1 MNIEKIAVIGAGLMG
16 SGIAAQI
23 ANAGYEVL
31 LLDIVPKDA
40 EDRSVIAKSAIQKM
54 LKADPAPF
62 MTKKAAKL
70 ITPGNI
76 EDDIEK
82 IGECDW
88 IVEVVLE
95 DLKIK
100 EQTYEKIEK
109 HRKKGSIVSSNT
121 STIPLELLVKNQ
133 PEQFKKDF
141 MISHF
146 FNPVRYMR
154 LLEIVVGE
162 KTDKKSVETIREF
175 CDKKL
180 GKGVVVCNDTPGF
193 IVNRILTFMLQTGIN
208 EAFNLGTP
216 IEVADAV
223 MSKPVGLP
231 KTGVFGLID
240 LVGIDLM
247 PHLSKSLLSTLDK
260 NDQYVKNHV
269 DYGFV
274 DDMIKAG
281 YTGRKGKGGFYRLN
295 PDAPK
300 GVREKQALQL
310 SKDSFSEDQ
319 YQKADKPKLASVS
332 AGKKGMRAVVT
343 TDDEGGKYAWK
354 VLSQSLAYAAS
365 LVPEIA
371 DTIADV
377 DEAMR
382 LGCNFKKGP
391 FEMIDELGPKWL
403 ADKLAE
409 EGIDVPKLLKDIG
422 DGTFYKVE
430 DGKLHFFG
438 ADGKYHELKR
448 PEGVLLLKDIRLAT
462 EPVDKNAS
470 ASLWDIGDGVLCV
483 EFTGKMN
490 ALDQDVF
497 AIYEKAIKLIGD
509 GSGDYKALTIY
520 NEGSH
525 FSAGANLGLA
535 IFAINIALWP
545 QIEDLVSGGQKI
557 YQKLKYADFPVV
569 SAPSGMALGGGCEIL
584 LHSDHVQAHAETYT
598 GLVEVGVGLIP
609 GWGGCKEMILRYM
622 QMEAANYNKA
632 GNGEQ
637 LWFSPKVSPMGAVR
651 KAFELIAMA
660 TVAKSAMEAQEL
672 GYFRATDGITMN
684 RDRLLYDAKMKA
696 LELAKDY
703 KAPEKQEEIRMPG
716 ISGKAALELAVSDLQ
731 KSGKATEYDG
741 VVSDYLA
748 TVLTGGDADWTEPVS
763 EDLILKLEREMFM
776 KLVRK
781 EGTMDR
787 ITHMLE
793 KGKPLRN

>member
-1 MNIEKIAVIGAGLMG
+1 MSIEKIAVIGAGLMG

-162 KTDKKSVETIREF
+162 KTDKKSVEIIREF

-180 GKGVVVCNDTPGF
+180 GKGVVLCKDTPGF

-208 EAFNLGTP
+208 TAINDEVP

-231 KTGVFGLID
+231 NTGVFKLLDYIGLD
-240 LVGIDLM
+240 LIPKLAI
-247 PHLSKSLLSTLDK
+247 SLKSTLDK
-260 NDQYVKNHV
+260 NDPYVTSNI
-269 DYGFV
+269 DYEFLHQ
-274 DDMIKAG
+274 MIEVG

-300 GVREKQALQL
+300 GVKEKQALEINPDKFDE
-310 SKDSFSEDQ
+310 SM
-319 YQKADKPKLASVS
+319 YRKADAPKLASVA

-343 TDDEGGKYAWK
+343 TDDKGGKYAWK

-371 DTIADV
+371 DTVADV

-403 ADKLAE
+403 ADKLEE
-409 EGIDVPKLLKDIG
+409 EGIDVPQFLKDVG

-438 ADGKYHELKR
+438 VDGKYHELKR

-462 EPVDKNAS
+462 EPLDKTAS
-470 ASLWDIGDGVLCV
+470 ASLWNIGDGVLCV

-497 AIYEKAIKLIGD
+497 AVYEKAIKLIGD
-509 GSGDYKALTIY
+509 GSGEYKALTIY

-696 LELAKDY
+696 LELTKDY

>member
-1 MNIEKIAVIGAGLMG
+1 MARDE
-16 SGIAAQI
+16 
-23 ANAGYEVL
+23 
-31 LLDIVPKDA
+31 
-40 EDRSVIAKSAIQKM
+40 
-54 LKADPAPF
+54 
-62 MTKKAAKL
+62 
-70 ITPGNI
+70 
-76 EDDIEK
+76 
-82 IGECDW
+82 
-88 IVEVVLE
+88 
-95 DLKIK
+95 
-100 EQTYEKIEK
+100 
-109 HRKKGSIVSSNT
+109 
-121 STIPLELLVKNQ
+121 
-133 PEQFKKDF
+133 
-141 MISHF
+141 
-146 FNPVRYMR
+146 
-154 LLEIVVGE
+154 
-162 KTDKKSVETIREF
+162 IRE
-175 CDKKL
+175 
-180 GKGVVVCNDTPGF
+180 
-193 IVNRILTFMLQTGIN
+193 R
-208 EAFNLGTP
+208 
-216 IEVADAV
+216 
-223 MSKPVGLP
+223 
-231 KTGVFGLID
+231 
-240 LVGIDLM
+240 
-247 PHLSKSLLSTLDK
+247 
-260 NDQYVKNHV
+260 
-269 DYGFV
+269 
-274 DDMIKAG
+274 
-281 YTGRKGKGGFYRLN
+281 
-295 PDAPK
+295 
-300 GVREKQALQL
+300 
-310 SKDSFSEDQ
+310 
-319 YQKADKPKLASVS
+319 
-332 AGKKGMRAVVT
+332 
-343 TDDEGGKYAWK
+343 
-354 VLSQSLAYAAS
+354 
-365 LVPEIA
+365 
-371 DTIADV
+371 
-377 DEAMR
+377 
-382 LGCNFKKGP
+382 
-391 FEMIDELGPKWL
+391 
-403 ADKLAE
+403 
-409 EGIDVPKLLKDIG
+409 
-422 DGTFYKVE
+422 
-430 DGKLHFFG
+430 
-438 ADGKYHELKR
+438 
-448 PEGVLLLKDIRLAT
+448 
-462 EPVDKNAS
+462 
-470 ASLWDIGDGVLCV
+470 
-483 EFTGKMN
+483 
-490 ALDQDVF
+490 
-497 AIYEKAIKLIGD
+497 
-509 GSGDYKALTIY
+509 GDYKALTIY